1 MKRFTSLLCLVLAAP
16 LYAFQC
22 IKYNTNFLAVHYRQH
37 RKVQLFALDDDR
49 ELDDLAPPSVNFS
62 RNSILFGD
70 DVSVIKDEVLSYY
83 LMK

>member
-1 MKRFTSLLCLVLAAP
+1 MKRFTFLLCLILAAP

-22 IKYNTNFLAVHYRQH
+22 IKYNINNIIVNHQQH
-37 RKVQLFALDDDR
+37 RKVHLFALDDDR

-70 DVSVIKDEVLSYY
+70 DVSVIKI
-83 LMK
+83 

>member
-1 MKRFTSLLCLVLAAP
+1 MKRFTLLVYLILAAP

-22 IKYNTNFLAVHYRQH
+22 IQYNTNFLAVHHRQH
-37 RKVQLFALDDDR
+37 FRISALDDDR

-70 DVSVIKDEVLSYY
+70 DVSVIKR
-83 LMK
+83 

>member
-1 MKRFTSLLCLVLAAP
+1 MVRSLLIFRMKRFTFLVCLILAAP

-22 IKYNTNFLAVHYRQH
+22 IQYNTNFLAVHH
-37 RKVQLFALDDDR
+37 RKVHLFALDDDR

-70 DVSVIKDEVLSYY
+70 DVSVIKT
-83 LMK
+83 